1 MAEVSKKDAD
11 KQQRHIE
18 KESKKKADQ
27 PAVTVGEKPQQQQLQ
42 QQQQPQH
49 QMNEGVAVMGRNE
62 ALETVARQAPVT
74 DERRVRG
81 DLETSLPKP
90 CKYVLSHQTQV
101 VSCRSGASSKFRE
114 SGAHDMARALVAPD
128 TDHPNGT
135 WGHKHYN
142 MSVMQQHVAFFDM
155 DDNGIIYPWETY
167 SGLRAIGFNVIASF
181 VMAILINGAL
191 SYATLPNFNW
201 PKTTELKIKK
211 FHCRDLNPG
220 RLGESQGWF
229 PSPFFPIYIHNIH
242 RSKHGSDSATYDTE
256 GRFVPANLEN
266 MFSKYARTVP
276 DKMTFKELWYMTEG
290 NRNAFDFFG
299 WIAAKLEWGILYV
312 LARDEEGFLSKEA
325 VRRCFDGSLF
335 EYCAKLQ
342 TEALGGKTD

>member
-90 CKYVLSHQTQV
+90 Y
-101 VSCRSGASSKFRE
+101 
-114 SGAHDMARALVAPD
+114 MARALVAPD

-191 SYATLPNFNW
+191 SYATLP
-201 PKTTELKIKK
+201 
-211 FHCRDLNPG
+211 
-220 RLGESQGWF
+220 GWF